1 MGQHNLLIGQRL
13 WLNPLRQLVFYFSP
27 LDLKIDIIVQRIYFP
42 IPHTLPSPS
51 CLPATWCF
59 FIQRKGVWRLPLW
72 VLLEGHSLVHIY
84 SSGLLGMSVILFFN
98 HLVFWKLLLG
108 QNTLLLNSVL
118 SEVVFNA
125 NVASPLYSYFHVSL
139 AACYLICPIMLWI
152 LLNDC
157 LSVCMCSLFSHV
169 LHFATPWTSLSM
181 GLSQQVILEWVA
193 RSSVG
198 AISQMSIPFCP
209 PELSVIREGLF
220 FAISRTRLASLMFCL
235 YQS

>member
-1 MGQHNLLIGQRL
+1 MGQHKLLIGQRL

-27 LDLKIDIIVQRIYFP
+27 LDLKIDIIVQRIYFS
-42 IPHTLPSPS
+42 IPHTLPPPS

-72 VLLEGHSLVHIY
+72 VLLERHSLVHIQ
-84 SSGLLGMSVILFFN
+84 SSRLLGMGVILFFN
-98 HLVFWKLLLG
+98 HLVFWEFLLG
-108 QNTLLLNSVL
+108 QNTLLLNSV
-118 SEVVFNA
+118 VFNA
-125 NVASPLYSYFHVSL
+125 NVASPLYWYFHVSL
-139 AACYLICPIMLWI
+139 AACYLICSILLWI

-157 LSVCMCSLFSHV
+157 LSVCMRSLFSHV
-169 LHFATPWTSLSM
+169 L
-181 GLSQQVILEWVA
+181 ILEWVA